1 MKKITIERMKN
12 INTLEFTL
20 PESKGVYLIVGPN
33 GGGKTTLLVC
43 IDRICNKN
51 GFARGFSAS
60 RNFGEV
66 DQYTS
71 AEITYEMDNPQCKLK
86 FRKKSQRWAVS
97 PKGSSNL
104 LSNFGY
110 SQSVFIRADS
120 NRIDVPKEEIR
131 RGNFMLQ
138 C

>member
-12 INTLEFTL
+12 INNLEFTL

-71 AEITYEMDNPQCKLK
+71 AEITYEMDNASVH
-86 FRKKSQRWAVS
+86 RKHVLQHIFAT
-97 PKGSSNL
+97 L
-104 LSNFGY
+104 LFTPAG
-110 SQSVFIRADS
+110 
-120 NRIDVPKEEIR
+120 
-131 RGNFMLQ
+131 
-138 C
+138 